1 LIFRNLIFKL
11 PLHKIIRQSS
21 TRLKLSKHITM
32 SRLIRK
38 ILFFFFLG
46 IGFVTDLQAQDYI
59 YTVDNSILEGEV
71 ISIKS
76 SKIKYKRQ
84 KNQRGPTFKIDR
96 DKVLMLFNRKGNY
109 LVISDLADNKG
120 QADEM
125 IDAFMASVEDS
136 VYHPYDKI
144 ITKNNDIIPAEILG
158 EDEKNMKYRTAEGKK
173 ATIELADVFVVL
185 RQDGSHKLWAYT
197 AIASTTLSK
206 VRTKIN
212 SFGDRLISVQTTN
225 AGKPNEEKKV
235 TSSKAIDA
243 KKNDEPDEL
252 NEIDFQLYSRKAL
265 EKTQELSRYFQI
277 ISGKS
282 TDFETSNKAIDLAVA
297 LFINE
302 DAAVEVGDVKSVEKK
317 KYKIRKYL
325 ENLKRLKYD
334 RVEINWTNVQYVSN
348 LRKGTDG
355 NYYGIVS
362 FQQEFKG
369 FIDGKMVY
377 RNVTTKNMEVILKT
391 YTKQIE
397 GTAMLLWDIFLSDIG
412 VTNNKTS

>member
-1 LIFRNLIFKL
+1 MSKLIK
-11 PLHKIIRQSS
+11 KIC
-21 TRLKLSKHITM
+21 
-32 SRLIRK
+32 
-38 ILFFFFLG
+38 FFFIFG
-46 IGFVTDLQAQDYI
+46 IFFGVEVQAQDYI
-59 YTVDNSILEGEV
+59 YTIDNSILEGEV
-71 ISIKS
+71 IAIKP

-96 DKVLMLFNRKGNY
+96 DKVLMVFNRKGNY
-109 LVISDLADNKG
+109 LVMSDLIENKG
-120 QADEM
+120 QADQM

-144 ITKNNDIIPAEILG
+144 ITKNNEIILGEILG
-158 EDEKNMKYRTAEGKK
+158 DDEKNMKYRTAEGKK

-206 VRTKIN
+206 VRSKIN
-212 SFGDRLISVQTTN
+212 SFGDRLITVQTTN
-225 AGKPNEEKKV
+225 SGKPNEEKKV

-243 KKNDEPDEL
+243 RKNDDPDEL
-252 NEIDFQLYSRKAL
+252 NDIDFELYSRKAL

-277 ISGKS
+277 ISSKNA
-282 TDFETSNKAIDLAVA
+282 DFETSNKAIDLAVA

-302 DAAVEVGDVKSVEKK
+302 DAAVEVGDVKSVDKK

-377 RNVTTKNMEVILKT
+377 KNVTTKSMEVILKT

>member
-1 LIFRNLIFKL
+1 MSKLLKSIFFIF
-11 PLHKIIRQSS
+11 IFG
-21 TRLKLSKHITM
+21 LS
-32 SRLIRK
+32 
-38 ILFFFFLG
+38 
-46 IGFVTDLQAQDYI
+46 FVADIQAQDYI
-59 YTVDNSILEGEV
+59 YTIDNSILEGEV
-71 ISIKS
+71 IAIKP

-96 DKVLMLFNRKGNY
+96 DKVMMIFNRKGNY
-109 LVISDLADNKG
+109 LVMSDLIENKG

-144 ITKNNDIIPAEILG
+144 ITKNNEIILGEILG

-173 ATIELADVFVVL
+173 ASIELADVFVVL

-206 VRTKIN
+206 VRSKIN
-212 SFGDRLISVQTTN
+212 SFGDRLITVQTTN
-225 AGKPNEEKKV
+225 KGKPDEATKV
-235 TSSKAIDA
+235 TGSKAIDA
-243 KKNDEPDEL
+243 RKNDDPDEL
-252 NEIDFQLYSRKAL
+252 NDIDFQLYSRKAL

-277 ISGKS
+277 ISSKNA
-282 TDFETSNKAIDLAVA
+282 DFETSNKAIDLAVA

-355 NYYGIVS
+355 NYYGIVA

>member
-1 LIFRNLIFKL
+1 
-11 PLHKIIRQSS
+11 
-21 TRLKLSKHITM
+21 M
-32 SRLIRK
+32 A
-38 ILFFFFLG
+38 
-46 IGFVTDLQAQDYI
+46 DLQAQDYI

-109 LVISDLADNKG
+109 LVMSDLAENKG

-252 NEIDFQLYSRKAL
+252 NDIDFQLYSRKAL

>member
-1 LIFRNLIFKL
+1 M
-11 PLHKIIRQSS
+11 
-21 TRLKLSKHITM
+21 RLKLSKHITM
-32 SRLIRK
+32 SRLITK
-38 ILFFFFLG
+38 IFFFL
-46 IGFVTDLQAQDYI
+46 IIAICFMADLQAQDYI

-109 LVISDLADNKG
+109 LVMSDLAENKS

-235 TSSKAIDA
+235 TNSKAIDA